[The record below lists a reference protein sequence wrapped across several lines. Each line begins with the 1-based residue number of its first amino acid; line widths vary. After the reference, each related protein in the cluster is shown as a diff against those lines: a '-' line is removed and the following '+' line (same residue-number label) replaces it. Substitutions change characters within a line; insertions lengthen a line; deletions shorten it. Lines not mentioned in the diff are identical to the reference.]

1 MNKKILYQADFRLF
15 TVLWNQH
22 QNMSTPA
29 IHFTMVDWLETAW
42 ASGDTRL
49 LMQAFRGSGKS
60 TMIGLFTAW
69 LLYRNPDLR
78 ILVLSAE
85 ENLAKKMVRQV
96 RRILE
101 RHWLTKHLKPKNADQ
116 WSGDQF
122 TVNRN
127 IELRDPSML
136 ARGITGNITGSR
148 ADVIICDDV
157 EVPNTSDSAEKREE
171 LRNRLDEISFI
182 LVPDGTQ
189 VYVGTP
195 HTYHTIYAEDARE
208 DLGEEVPFLDGFAR
222 LTLPVMDAD
231 GAPIWP
237 ERFSSHALKQLKRD
251 NGPNKFASQMMLQP
265 VNIAEGRLDAE
276 LLQIYDDELDYTKEL
291 QSLFIGPIKL
301 VSSSAWWDP
310 SFASARGDASVVAV
324 TYSDDAG
331 NIYIHHLEYIE
342 IDAGNEQNE
351 ATQQC
356 EIVSRLARDHH
367 LPTITVESNGIGKL
381 IPGILK
387 NRLAQNHVP
396 CRVQEHHSSRAKD
409 LRILEAFD
417 APLAAGRL
425 FIHRSVLQTP
435 FMTEIQEWRPEK
447 SKTHD
452 DGLDAVAGAISQAP
466 IRIKRIYGKG
476 GYSWMANAST
486 THKARTDFDV

>member
-1 MNKKILYQADFRLF
+1 MNKKILYHADFRLF
-15 TVLWNQH
+15 TVLWNQQ
-22 QNMSTPA
+22 QNMNTPA
-29 IHFTMVDWLETAW
+29 LHFTMIDWLENAW
-42 ASGDTRL
+42 NSGDRRL

-96 RRILE
+96 RRIIE
-101 RHWLTKHLKPKNADQ
+101 RHWLTRHLKPKNADQ

-122 TVNRN
+122 TVKRG

-189 VYVGTP
+189 IYVGTQ

-208 DLGEEVPFLDGFAR
+208 ELDEEVPFLDGFAR
-222 LTLPVMDAD
+222 LTLPVMDKS

-237 ERFSSHALKQLKRD
+237 GRFSSHALKQLKRD

-265 VNIAEGRLDAE
+265 VNIADGRLDAS
-276 LLQIYDDELDYTKEL
+276 LLQIYDNELDYTKEL
-291 QSLFIGPIKL
+291 QSLFIGPTKL

-310 SFASARGDASVVAV
+310 SFASARGDYSVVAV
-324 TYSDDAG
+324 TYSDAEG
-331 NIYIHHLEYIE
+331 NIYIHHLEYIQ
-342 IDAGNEQNE
+342 IDATSEQDE
-351 ATQQC
+351 ASQQC
-356 EIVSRLARDHH
+356 EIVSALARDHY
-367 LPTITVESNGIGKL
+367 LPSITVESNGIGKL

-396 CRVQEHHSSRAKD
+396 CRVQEHHSSRGKD

-417 APLAAGRL
+417 APLAARRL
-425 FIHRSVLQTP
+425 FVHRSVLQTP
-435 FMTEIQEWRPEK
+435 FMTEMQEWRPGK
-447 SKTHD
+447 SKMHD
-452 DGLDAVAGAISQAP
+452 DGLDAVAGAIAQAP
-466 IRIKRIYGKG
+466 MRLKRIYGKG
-476 GYSWMANAST
+476 GYSWMRGNASA
-486 THKARTDFDV
+486 HKANTNFDV